1 MEANRDL
8 PEELVVSIF
17 SYSGFYT
24 LKNARLACK
33 AFARIGVPFVFSTVH
48 TALLRKSLDKL
59 VKIASSEHLRT
70 HVTKLVF
77 HGQVPWNFICQ
88 EHWEALVDMRPTRDE
103 YVIARGGM
111 GSIENG
117 CSASLHISF

>member
-1 MEANRDL
+1 MEAKRDL

-17 SYSGFYT
+17 SYSDFHT

-33 AFARIGVPFVFSTVH
+33 AFARIGVPFTFSTVH

-59 VKIASSEHLRT
+59 VNIASSENLRS

-77 HGQVPWNFICQ
+77 HGQIPRNFSCQ
-88 EHWEALVDMRPTRDE
+88 EDWETLVDMRPTRDE
-103 YVIARGGM
+103 YVIARGGT
-111 GSIENG
+111 GSIECG
-117 CSASLHISF
+117 FSAFFRG